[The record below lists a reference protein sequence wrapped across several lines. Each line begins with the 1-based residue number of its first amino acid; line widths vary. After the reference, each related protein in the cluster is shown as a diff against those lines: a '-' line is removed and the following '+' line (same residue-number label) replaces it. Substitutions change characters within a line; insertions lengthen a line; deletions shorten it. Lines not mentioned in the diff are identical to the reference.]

1 MFDKR
6 IPLIGLLILTWI
18 LPGCA
23 TLKAKRKT
31 QRDLQSV
38 LDQATE
44 LMGERRIV
52 VKRKPFRSDCSG
64 FVTAC
69 YSRVDVTL
77 VDPTVSAKSG
87 TELIFK
93 SLKKRGRIV
102 GVHRAKPGD
111 LAFFHNTWDKNG
123 NRLRDDRF
131 THIALVEKVDGKGRV
146 QIVHFVSGRVKRGYI
161 TPSSP
166 GQARDSSTGRILNSH
181 LRRGG
186 GKTLTGQLLFRF
198 GRPLPP

>member
-1 MFDKR
+1 MFHR
-6 IPLIGLLILTWI
+6 TTPLLFLLTGTLL

-23 TLKAKRKT
+23 TLKAKRKLRSDV
-31 QRDLQSV
+31 QMV
-38 LDQATE
+38 LDQAMD
-44 LMGERRIV
+44 LMGESKV
-52 VKRKPFRSDCSG
+52 VVGRTPFRSDCSG

-69 YSRVDVTL
+69 YSKVDLLL

-87 TELIFK
+87 TELIYK
-93 SLKKRGRIV
+93 TLKKRGRIV
-102 GVHRAKPGD
+102 GVHRAKAGD

-131 THIALVEKVDGKGRV
+131 THIGLVEKVEKDGRV
-146 QIVHFVSGRVKRGYI
+146 QFVHFASGKVKRGYI
-161 TPSSP
+161 APSSP
-166 GQARDSSTGRILNSH
+166 AQARSREDGRILNSH

-186 GKTLTGQLLFRF
+186 GKTLAGQLLFRF